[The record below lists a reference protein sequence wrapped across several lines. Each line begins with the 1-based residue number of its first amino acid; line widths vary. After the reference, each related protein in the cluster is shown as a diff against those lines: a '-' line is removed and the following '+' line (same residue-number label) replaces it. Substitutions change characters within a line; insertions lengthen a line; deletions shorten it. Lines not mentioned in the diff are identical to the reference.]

1 MWALLAIVVWAL
13 FFIVLVWSQ
22 LARQHSAKPQSGD
35 GIPAFSCL
43 PDEGRT
49 AFGAFSASLLFH
61 LLIVVGLPY
70 LPRLV
75 PAEARNQVRVGL
87 LPPAETALILRL
99 PERVYIVATVTPQAE
114 RRPSTSAPKPHRA
127 PPAPRRT
134 TAARSPHAAPR
145 LLPPVPSVLLQP
157 NRPVAADIRS
167 LKLPSFLY
175 WSANRM
181 PPPPR
186 PVNPGSTP
194 TQRPTGSA
202 ARRDVVSPPNQE
214 RRSAVISVASA
225 PRTSTQA
232 AALPANASAGPWG
245 LIAHGS
251 SPEEFEAMA
260 HRMVGDLV
268 AVGAVSTAQSSRREN
283 VEIPPLNQPATSS
296 AGPPN
301 DVRVVPQSAE
311 QTIARVPAAAAPAEG
326 NSAPAGSS
334 SAHSDPSPAVRIL
347 NTHAGPVE
355 VREFSDGS
363 QQWRFPTTGS
373 FDVVIVQRSAGAM
386 IPEAESLLTGWP
398 VQTVYLALGTAKEWI
413 MQYCL
418 PPSASAPAAQSGML
432 VTLGKPAKLEAPFIQ
447 LAMLPPPKITNSSRP
462 ALFSGSLGADG
473 RFRRLRPVAAPDYE
487 TRPDLLPYI
496 EQWRFRPAKWDGA
509 FAEVDVVLLVPASTG
524 G

>member
-13 FFIVLVWSQ
+13 FFIVLIWIQ
-22 LARQHSAKPQSGD
+22 LTRQPKSRPQQSVGV
-35 GIPAFSCL
+35 PAFSSL
-43 PDEGRT
+43 PDEGGR
-49 AFGAFSASLLFH
+49 AFGAFSASLILH
-61 LLIVVGLPY
+61 LLIVFCLPN
-70 LPRLV
+70 LPRLM
-75 PAEARNQVRVGL
+75 PAEAQNQVRARL
-87 LPPAETALILRL
+87 LPPAQTALILRL

-114 RRPSTSAPKPHRA
+114 RRPSASVAKPHRV
-127 PPAPRRT
+127 P
-134 TAARSPHAAPR
+134 AAPR
-145 LLPPVPSVLLQP
+145 PTSTTRRPHGAPRFLPPVPSVLLQP

-181 PPPPR
+181 QPPPR
-186 PVNPGSTP
+186 PIDPGSAP
-194 TQRPTGSA
+194 KGKPGVSA

-214 RRSAVISVASA
+214 RRSAAISVASA
-225 PRTSTQA
+225 PRISTQA
-232 AALPANASAGPWG
+232 PTLPANSSAGPWG

-268 AVGAVSTAQSSRREN
+268 AVGAASTSQSSRREN
-283 VEIPPLNQPATSS
+283 VEIPPLNQPGTTSVGS
-296 AGPPN
+296 PN
-301 DVRVVPQSAE
+301 DARGDSQGAE
-311 QTIARVPAAAAPAEG
+311 QKTARAPASAVPAGG
-326 NSAPAGSS
+326 NSAPGGDSG
-334 SAHSDPSPAVRIL
+334 AHSDPPPAVRIL

-355 VREFSDGS
+355 VHEFSDGS
-363 QQWRFPTTGS
+363 QQWRFPATGS

-386 IPEAESLLTGWP
+386 IPEAEPLLTGWP

-473 RFRRLRPVAAPDYE
+473 RFRRLRPVVAPDYE
-487 TRPDLLPYI
+487 TRPELLPYI
-496 EQWRFRPAKWDGA
+496 EQWLFRPAKWDGA

>member
-1 MWALLAIVVWAL
+1 MWPLLAIVVWSL
-13 FFIVLVWSQ
+13 FFIVLIWSQ
-22 LARQHSAKPQSGD
+22 LTRQPSAWRQSAD
-35 GIPAFSCL
+35 GVPVFSCL
-43 PDEGRT
+43 PDGGRP
-49 AFGAFSASLLFH
+49 AFGAFSASLTLH
-61 LLIVVGLPY
+61 LLIVVCLPY
-70 LPRLV
+70 LPRLL
-75 PAEARNQVRVGL
+75 PAEARNPVRARL

-99 PERVYIVATVTPQAE
+99 PERVYIVATVTPQEE
-114 RRPSTSAPKPHRA
+114 RRPSAAAPKPHRA
-127 PPAPRRT
+127 PPAPRRS
-134 TAARSPHAAPR
+134 AATHPSRNAQR
-145 LLPPVPSVLLQP
+145 FLTPVPSVLLQP

-175 WSANRM
+175 WSANKM

-186 PVNPGSTP
+186 PIDPGSAP
-194 TQRPTGSA
+194 TQRPGVAA

-214 RRSAVISVASA
+214 RRSAAISVASA

-232 AALPANASAGPWG
+232 PTLPADSSAGPWG

-268 AVGAVSTAQSSRREN
+268 AVGAASTSQSSRREN
-283 VEIPPLNQPATSS
+283 VEIPPLNQPGTTS

-301 DVRVVPQSAE
+301 DVRVIPPSAE
-311 QTIARVPAAAAPAEG
+311 QTAARAPAPAAPVAAT
-326 NSAPAGSS
+326 SAPAGDSG
-334 SAHSDPSPAVRIL
+334 AHPDPSPAVRIL

-386 IPEAESLLTGWP
+386 IPEAEPLLTGWP

-413 MQYCL
+413 MQYCV

-487 TRPDLLPYI
+487 TRPELLPYI
-496 EQWRFRPAKWDGA
+496 EQWLFRPAKWDGA
-509 FAEVDVVLLVPASTG
+509 FAEVDVVLLVPATAGS
-524 G
+524 